1 MSESVLSVTYDQ
13 QKIVEQ
19 DKAGVG
25 KYTLPASGKVMK
37 SDLEIELNIPK
48 GVPGVPKLSSRKYA
62 VGKVDDVDY
71 VVQPIVENVEG
82 YIEGGTQYGEPE
94 AIAVSDILGSTVKN
108 ISQNGRAD
116 VTAYRY
122 ADVDVPNTYTDSDEG
137 KIVSGGTLV
146 EQEDLDAV
154 DFGDDPTVDT
164 YGKTASRHYE
174 AIADAINAAKA
185 RPNAVTL
192 ESLIVTE
199 NGVQT
204 APAGV
209 AWNEVE
215 VDVPT
220 PIPVTG
226 NLQELVTSN
235 GMNIFIPSNYGYE
248 YFNNVEISVDVP
260 LSELLEPSYAGQ
272 VVVEDLPT
280 GKMNLQVQTEQ
291 TVTENGTYDTTTV
304 SSVTVN
310 VQSFDYKRHSFSQSG
325 LSESDLLAALGNGT
339 LQDWWFFLN
348 ESCAALYLRL
358 TLETLGIDNTGPVVS
373 SGTDQDH
380 VLMATGMIVDTDTTP
395 PGSMGACLTIGLD
408 GNGEPE
414 FRAAY
419 LMQNGQLTDISP
431 YLGQCTFAIRGN
443 IFIGPGD

>member
-19 DKAGVG
+19 DKVGVG
-25 KYTLPASGKVMK
+25 KYTLPVSGKVME
-37 SDLEIELNIPK
+37 SDLEIELNVPK

-137 KIVSGGTLV
+137 KVVSGGTLV

-154 DFGDDPTVDT
+154 YFGDDPTVDT

-185 RPNAVTL
+185 RPNTVTL
-192 ESLIVTE
+192 ERLIVME
-199 NGVQT
+199 NGLQT

-209 AWNEVE
+209 VWNEVE
-215 VDVPT
+215 VDVP
-220 PIPVTG
+220 
-226 NLQELVTSN
+226 
-235 GMNIFIPSNYGYE
+235 
-248 YFNNVEISVDVP
+248 
-260 LSELLEPSYAGQ
+260 LSKLLEPSYAGQ
-272 VVVEDLPT
+272 VVVEDPAI
-280 GKMNLQVQTEQ
+280 GEMYLQVQTEQ

-304 SSVTVN
+304 NSVTVN
-310 VQSFDYKRHSFSQSG
+310 VQSSDYKRHSFSQSG
-325 LSESDLLAALGNGT
+325 LSESDLLAALGNGM
-339 LQDWWFFLN
+339 LQDWWFYLA
-348 ESCAALYLRL
+348 EAYAALYLRL
-358 TLETLGIDNTGPVVS
+358 TSQTLGIDKEVPVVAF
-373 SGTDQDH
+373 GTYQDRML
-380 VLMATGMIVDTDTTP
+380 VATGMIVDMDPTP
-395 PGSMGACLTIGLD
+395 PGSTGGFIAIGLN

-419 LMQNGQLTDISP
+419 LMQNGALTDISP

-443 IFIGPGD
+443 IFKAPGD